1 VIRIPFWNAACW
13 VLEQI
18 VATHHGVVVD
28 AADCVRG
35 SARVCEVSR
44 LAAVGEVRG
53 LCDQVVLHEESCL
66 AAINVLI
73 LRIFVNRW
81 NIISY

>member
-1 VIRIPFWNAACW
+1 M
-13 VLEQI
+13 LEQI

-44 LAAVGEVRG
+44 LAAVSCSELRVLGEVRV
-53 LCDQVVLHEESCL
+53 LCNQVVLREESCL
-66 AAINVLI
+66 AGINGLI